1 MSFSPITGKAETAVH
16 TSADGLRHGL
26 VQMPTFD
33 GAIPAY
39 FARPADL
46 KHPPIILV
54 IQEIFGLHEHIRDVC
69 RRFAHQGYMA
79 VGVELYQRQ
88 GDASQYADMAALI
101 KDIVSKVPD
110 EQVLADLDAAVKW
123 AGTQGA
129 DAGRVGVTDRKSTRL
144 NSSH

>member
-88 GDASQYADMAALI
+88 GDA
-101 KDIVSKVPD
+101 
-110 EQVLADLDAAVKW
+110 
-123 AGTQGA
+123 
-129 DAGRVGVTDRKSTRL
+129 RDRKSVVEGKRV
-144 NSSH
+144 SVRVDRGG